1 MLPPGDS
8 LRAYTAGLLTSVE
21 SMLGGKRQRGAGLG
35 GTGLCDPP
43 EDWPAVSPR
52 REYTSVKIASA
63 ILDRKSYVQ
72 KVS

>member
-1 MLPPGDS
+1 
-8 LRAYTAGLLTSVE
+8 
-21 SMLGGKRQRGAGLG
+21 MLGGKRQRGAGLG